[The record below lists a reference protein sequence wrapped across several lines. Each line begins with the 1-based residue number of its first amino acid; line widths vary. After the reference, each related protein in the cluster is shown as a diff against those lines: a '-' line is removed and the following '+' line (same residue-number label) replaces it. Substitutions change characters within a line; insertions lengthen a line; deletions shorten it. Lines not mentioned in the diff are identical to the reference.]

1 MMAHL
6 YRECHLLR
14 PFADDEIR
22 RKTLG
27 EALAEERTICKKCEE
42 RSTRGC

>member
-1 MMAHL
+1 MAHL

-14 PFADDEIR
+14 EIADRDVR

-27 EALAEERTICKKCEE
+27 EALAEGRAVCKKCQEK
-42 RSTRGC
+42 SARGG